1 MLDKLGSSLRDAL
14 KKLATL
20 GRVDKEAVEATVKDV
35 QRALLSSDVN
45 VKLVME
51 MSNSIRKRAL
61 DEKPAPGMTARDHVL
76 KVVYEEMVKLLGKP
90 APVELKPQT
99 ILLVGL
105 YGAGKTTTA
114 GKIARHF
121 QRKGLRAGAIGAD
134 IHRPA
139 AMDQLKQLC
148 DKLRIPC
155 HVELGAKDPVAV
167 ARKGRE
173 ALKGQEVVV
182 VDTAG
187 RHALD
192 RDLIREMK
200 AIAAELKPDHRW
212 LVMDGAMGQA
222 AREHARAFHEAV
234 GLTGVVVTKLDGT
247 AKGGGALAAVAE
259 SGASIAF
266 LGAGEHP
273 EDLEKFEPDGF
284 VSRLLGMGDLKAL
297 LERAQ
302 EALEGKEID
311 VKSLA
316 RGRFTLDDLYDQLK
330 SLDRLGPLKNV
341 LGMLPIGNIPG
352 VRMDDKTVQST
363 KERLRRFRVVMDSMT
378 AEERANP
385 KLISGSRVVRIARGS
400 GSRVEEV
407 RELLKYHK
415 TMQQALKQMTGSRE
429 SMRKM
434 MRQFG
439 G

>member
-1 MLDKLGSSLRDAL
+1 M
-14 KKLATL
+14 
-20 GRVDKEAVEATVKDV
+20 
-35 QRALLSSDVN
+35 
-45 VKLVME
+45 
-51 MSNSIRKRAL
+51 
-61 DEKPAPGMTARDHVL
+61 
-76 KVVYEEMVKLLGKP
+76 
-90 APVELKPQT
+90 ELKPQT

-105 YGAGKTTTA
+105 YGSGKTTTA
-114 GKIARHF
+114 AKLARHF
-121 QRKGLRAGAIGAD
+121 QRKGLRVGTIGAD
-134 IHRPA
+134 VHRPA
-139 AMDQLKQLC
+139 AVDQLKQLC
-148 DKLRIPC
+148 EKLGVPC
-155 HVELGAKDPVAV
+155 HAEPGAKDPVGV
-167 ARKGRE
+167 SRRGRE

-192 RDLIREMK
+192 KDLIREMK

-212 LVMDGAMGQA
+212 LVMDGAMGQS
-222 AREHARAFHEAV
+222 ARDHARAFHEAV

-259 SGASIAF
+259 SGAPIAF

-284 VSRLLGMGDLKAL
+284 ISRLLGMGDLKAL

-316 RGRFTLDDLYDQLK
+316 KGKFTLDDLYDQLK
-330 SLDRLGPLKNV
+330 ALDRLGPLKNV
-341 LGMLPIGNIPG
+341 MSMLPLGGLGAN
-352 VRMDDKTVQST
+352 VDDKTFQAT
-363 KERLRRFRVVMDSMT
+363 KVKLRRFRVLMDSMT
-378 AEERANP
+378 AEERADP
-385 KLISGSRVVRIARGS
+385 KLVSGSRVVRIARGS
-400 GSRVEEV
+400 GGKVEEV

-429 SMRKM
+429 SMRKL